1 MGNNFH
7 KSGLGSDFE
16 KDFVPFETAPLP
28 NLPPQAGEG
37 TARAM
42 LRLMAYCL
50 TVPSP
55 ACGGRLGRGLS
66 QMANKD
72 KMCLIQKNGQSPGI
86 ENQELNEKSIS
97 QPSLSSRT
105 IGLRQI
111 TAVLK

>member
-16 KDFVPFETAPLP
+16 KDLVPFETAPLP

-55 ACGGRLGRGLS
+55 ACGGRLGRGAVS
-66 QMANKD
+66 NGKQRQNVPDTKKMAKAQSYYFPANAELT
-72 KMCLIQKNGQSPGI
+72 MCR
-86 ENQELNEKSIS
+86 EW
-97 QPSLSSRT
+97 
-105 IGLRQI
+105 
-111 TAVLK
+111 AA